1 MNPITLERAG
11 LPYGVAD
18 AGDIP
23 ALGRPVARDVESL
36 RVERLAAP
44 AAASASGT
52 GVALTPPSAAS
63 QQRLEVANRAE
74 IASLV

>member
-23 ALGRPVARDVESL
+23 A
-36 RVERLAAP
+36 
-44 AAASASGT
+44 
-52 GVALTPPSAAS
+52 
-63 QQRLEVANRAE
+63 
-74 IASLV
+74 

>member
-44 AAASASGT
+44 ARLPRAARGW
-52 GVALTPPSAAS
+52 
-63 QQRLEVANRAE
+63 R
-74 IASLV
+74 

>member
-23 ALGRPVARDVESL
+23 ALG
-36 RVERLAAP
+36 
-44 AAASASGT
+44 
-52 GVALTPPSAAS
+52 
-63 QQRLEVANRAE
+63 
-74 IASLV
+74 

>member
-18 AGDIP
+18 AGDVP
-23 ALGRPVARDVESL
+23 ALGRPVARYVESL

-52 GVALTPPSAAS
+52 GW
-63 QQRLEVANRAE
+63 R
-74 IASLV
+74 

>member
-23 ALGRPVARDVESL
+23 ALGRPVARDVSYTHL
-36 RVERLAAP
+36 RAHE
-44 AAASASGT
+44 
-52 GVALTPPSAAS
+52 
-63 QQRLEVANRAE
+63 
-74 IASLV
+74 

>member
-23 ALGRPVARDVESL
+23 AL
-36 RVERLAAP
+36 
-44 AAASASGT
+44 
-52 GVALTPPSAAS
+52 
-63 QQRLEVANRAE
+63 
-74 IASLV
+74 